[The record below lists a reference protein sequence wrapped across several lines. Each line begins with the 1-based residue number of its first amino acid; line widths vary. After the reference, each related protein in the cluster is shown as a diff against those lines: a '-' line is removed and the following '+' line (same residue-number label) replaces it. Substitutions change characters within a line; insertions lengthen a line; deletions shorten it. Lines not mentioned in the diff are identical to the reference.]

1 MPFDL
6 AHPRGTLYAG
16 FDDLAGLSERLGPDV
31 AARREIDPAIVAT
44 MGFMTIAF
52 DRQLRLADV
61 STPTA
66 VGAFGMTKELTTG
79 DY

>member
-61 STPTA
+61 STPRA